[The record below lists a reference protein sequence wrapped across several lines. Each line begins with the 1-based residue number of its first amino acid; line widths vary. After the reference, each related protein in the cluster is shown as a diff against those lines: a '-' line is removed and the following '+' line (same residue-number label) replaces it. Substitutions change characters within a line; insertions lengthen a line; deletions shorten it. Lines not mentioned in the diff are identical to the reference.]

1 MKKMFIIHN
10 IMIWN
15 MKFNVLD
22 LDLIN
27 YYNNIELIKYEKYFQ
42 IKKYFLNIYYY

>member
-1 MKKMFIIHN
+1 MKKMFIYN

-15 MKFNVLD
+15 IKFNVLD

-42 IKKYFLNIYYY
+42 II

>member
-1 MKKMFIIHN
+1 MKKMFIYN

-22 LDLIN
+22 LDLN
-27 YYNNIELIKYEKYFQ
+27 NDDNNIELIKYEKYFQ
-42 IKKYFLNIYYY
+42 II